1 MVKVGLSAPDSAN
14 LTFWG
19 FVGASAV
26 LALETND
33 GDTSYVF
40 GTSTGQMEVSK
51 TFTVPSGARVFR
63 LGFDCVRRTLGT
75 TPTQAFTVA
84 LNGAPPS
91 LGSWN
96 ATGTYAQ
103 LPEQTVDVVEVA
115 SGGSHVVTAVVG
127 PGADLGGGGLR
138 FTQFRLALWYNRSP
152 LAPTLTAP
160 IGTTGSLTPVFT
172 GVHNDPDGDG
182 MSAVEIEVR
191 RVSDNALMWSS
202 NASVSSF
209 SRAYAG
215 STLTSGVQYKW
226 RARTADNSD
235 DFLTRQGE
243 WSDFVNFTPVIN
255 NPPTT
260 SIVKPTGNATVGS
273 LTPTLQ
279 FWYSDPDGNA
289 QGGYQIQ
296 VRRFSDQ
303 TSFWDT
309 GQVAGAVTSRTY
321 AGTTLV
327 GGTRYEWRVRVQD
340 SLGSWSDYTS
350 WASFTP
356 QAVPNP
362 PTLTSPSGLTN
373 TLTPTIQG
381 TYNQASGASQAA
393 FQYEIRQGGITLYS
407 SGDVAV
413 AIATGQAYGTD
424 NSGDTPSSP
433 PALSWGTAYE
443 VRARSKD
450 SNGAYSEWSSWQAFN
465 TNAAPTTPTNLQ
477 PAIGAV
483 LGDTTP
489 VLSWTHN
496 DADGD
501 AQTEADIELRTV
513 SGDSAV
519 TGYDPKTLTQS
530 TGTHEITE
538 TLTAS
543 PATEYKWRVRTKG
556 TSGPG
561 FGPWSAFRPFTV
573 ATAPV
578 VSVTAPAPDEV
589 IPHPAYTVEWSMTGG
604 SGTQQSYRVRVF
616 AEDQATVVYDS
627 GVQSGTDDSLT
638 LPAGIL
644 RNGRA
649 YYVSVGVEDTL
660 SQAASSGLIAVTTD
674 WTPPATITG
683 LTAQAL
689 GDQT

>member
-1 MVKVGLSAPDSAN
+1 MVKITAAPPDSAN

-40 GTSTGQMEVSK
+40 GSSTGQMEVSK

-63 LGFDCVRRTLGT
+63 LGFDCVRCTLGT

-84 LNGAPPS
+84 LNGASPS
-91 LGSWN
+91 PGSWN

-103 LPEQTVDVVEVA
+103 LAEQTVDVGEVA

-172 GVHNDPDGDG
+172 GVQNDPDGDG
-182 MSAVEIEVR
+182 ISAVEIEVR

-202 NASVSSF
+202 NAAVSSF

-226 RARTADNSD
+226 RARTSDNSGD
-235 DFLTRQGE
+235 LAGAQGA

-255 NPPTT
+255 NPPVA
-260 SIVKPTGNATVGS
+260 SIVSPTANATVGS

-279 FWYSDPDGNA
+279 FGYSDPDGNA

-303 TSFWDT
+303 VSFWDT
-309 GQVAGAVTSRTY
+309 GQVAGAVTSRAY

-424 NSGDTPSSP
+424 NGGDTPSSP
-433 PALSWGTAYE
+433 PALAWGTSYE

-450 SNGAYSEWSSWQAFN
+450 TNGAYSEWSAWQAFA
-465 TNAAPTTPTNLQ
+465 TNAAPTTPTSLQ
-477 PAIGAV
+477 PNGAV
-483 LGDTTP
+483 TGNTTP
-489 VLSWTHN
+489 TLSWTHN
-496 DADGD
+496 DPNGD
-501 AQTEADIELRTV
+501 AQTEAEVELEEVGGST
-513 SGDSAV
+513 V
-519 TGYDPKTLTQS
+519 TGYGPKTLTQS
-530 TGTHEITE
+530 GGTHTITE
-538 TLTAS
+538 TLTSS
-543 PATEYKWRVRTKG
+543 PATEYRWRVRTKG

-561 FGPWSAFRPFTV
+561 FGPWSDWVTFTV
-573 ATAPV
+573 ATAPQFTV
-578 VSVTAPAPDEV
+578 DTPAPAAVVTAPAL
-589 IPHPAYTVEWSMTGG
+589 TVDWTMTGG
-604 SGTQQSYRVRVF
+604 SGTQQSYRVRIY
-616 AEDQATVVYDS
+616 AEDQTTLVHDS
-627 GVQSGTDDSLT
+627 GVQSGTDDEYT
-638 LPAGIL
+638 LASGIL
-644 RNGRA
+644 KTGRE
-649 YYVSVGVEDTL
+649 YHVRVSGEDTL
-660 SQAASSGLIAVTTD
+660 NQAAQSGLIGFSTA

-683 LTAQAL
+683 LQVQMI
-689 GDQT
+689 GDQS